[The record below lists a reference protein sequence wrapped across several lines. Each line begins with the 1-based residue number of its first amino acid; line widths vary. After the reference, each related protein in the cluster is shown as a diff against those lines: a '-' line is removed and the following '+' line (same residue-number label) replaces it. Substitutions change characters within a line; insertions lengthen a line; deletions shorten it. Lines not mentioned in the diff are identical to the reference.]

1 MGDSRAP
8 AARPTSP
15 SHASGVGPSLSPL
28 EGGEGKSAR
37 PPKHIVAIPSWY
49 GSGRGPGGGYFRDQA
64 LALQQAGFRVA
75 MLAPEIHTFR
85 DLREGRAPA
94 ARGRHATVEDDGVST
109 WRRSRLVIVPRL
121 PYRNAS
127 FPKVP
132 GWIMRG
138 GLGLFRQYVAQ
149 NGLPDLVHAHSALNA
164 GVVALAI
171 QRCYR
176 VPFVLTEHSTGF
188 AQGRL
193 RWWER
198 DLVRRVVAAAYRCIA
213 VSPDLA
219 RLLEAQYPG
228 SRWHYLPNPL
238 GEAFGSDIPAPPP
251 KRAGDPFVFLS
262 AARMSPEKGFG
273 LLIEAFA
280 EAFGGDPGT
289 RLRLAGDG
297 PIRSELERRCVQAG
311 IAGQVDFPG
320 DLPSYGVRDAMV
332 AADAFVLA
340 SDVESFGVVVIEA
353 LASGRPV
360 VVTRSGGPDHLVNA
374 KNGLLIPTRNPLALR
389 DALLEMRRR
398 AGEYDA
404 AAIRA
409 DALSLYGPEAFAH
422 RLAELVG

>member
-1 MGDSRAP
+1 MP
-8 AARPTSP
+8 AQ
-15 SHASGVGPSLSPL
+15 
-28 EGGEGKSAR
+28 
-37 PPKHIVAIPSWY
+37 HIVAIPSWY

-94 ARGRHATVEDDGVST
+94 ARGRQATAEDDGLPT
-109 WRRSRLVIVPRL
+109 WRRSRLVVVPRV
-121 PYRNAS
+121 PYRNALA
-127 FPKVP
+127 
-132 GWIMRG
+132 WARG

-149 NGLPDLVHAHSALNA
+149 HGLPDLVHAHSALNG

-171 QRCYR
+171 ERRYR

-219 RLLEAQYPG
+219 RLLQAQYPG
-228 SRWHYLPNPL
+228 SVWHYLPNPL
-238 GEAFGSDIPAPPP
+238 GEAFVAEPAPAER
-251 KRAGDPFVFLS
+251 RASAPFVFLS

-273 LLIEAFA
+273 RLIDAFA
-280 EAFGGDPGT
+280 EAFGGDPDT

-297 PIRSELERRCVQAG
+297 PIRGELEQLCEQRGVA
-311 IAGQVDFPG
+311 AQVDFLG
-320 DLPSYGVRDAMV
+320 DLPSYGVRDAML

-353 LASGRPV
+353 LACGRPV
-360 VVTRSGGPDHLVNA
+360 VVTKSGGPDHIVNLQ
-374 KNGLLIPTRNPLALR
+374 NGLLIPTRNHTALR

-398 AGEYDA
+398 AGEYDRTG
-404 AAIRA
+404 IRGE
-409 DALSLYGPEAFAH
+409 ALSRYGPEAFA
-422 RLAELVG
+422 RRFAELVG